1 MKKKHN
7 FLIIAIILLIV
18 SGLIFIYPT
27 LSNFINQVNCD
38 SEIRQY
44 NNNVKSISQDKKN
57 SYLAEAKKYNENLT
71 LNVSEAFS
79 NESFNN
85 TAKYENILN
94 FGNGQIGN
102 IRIPKIN
109 VNLPIFHDSENA
121 LREGAVHTANT
132 SFPIGGKST
141 HSVISAH
148 TAYPGRILFDNLTEM
163 EIGDVF
169 YITVLD
175 DKLKYK
181 VVEINIV
188 EPDDISKLQIVD
200 GKDYVTLV
208 TCTPYSINTH
218 RLLVTGERVIETHAS
233 TDISTDDTTDNPIL
247 INPIVV
253 SSVIFVLLII
263 LLIILL
269 IVLKKRNKR
278 PSEGQEVKN
287 EQKT

>member
-27 LSNFINQVNCD
+27 LSNFINQMNSD

-44 NNNVKSISQDKKN
+44 NNNVKLISQNEKDN
-57 SYLAEAKKYNENLT
+57 YLTEAKKYNENLSQ
-71 LNVSEAFS
+71 NVSEAFS
-79 NESFNN
+79 NDSFNN
-85 TAKYENILN
+85 MTEYENILN

-102 IRIPKIN
+102 IRIPKID
-109 VNLPIFHDSENA
+109 VNLPVFHDTENA

-132 SFPIGGKST
+132 SFPIGGEST

-148 TAYPGRILFDNLTEM
+148 TAFPGRILFDNLTEM

-175 DKLKYK
+175 DTLKYK

-188 EPDDISKLQIVD
+188 KPDDVSKLQIVN

-208 TCTPYSINTH
+208 TCTPYSVNTH
-218 RLLVTGERVIETHAS
+218 RLLVKGERIIETQAS
-233 TDISTDDTTDNPIL
+233 ADILTDDTTDSPIL
-247 INPIVV
+247 IGPIVI
-253 SSVIFVLLII
+253 SSVIFVLLIVF
-263 LLIILL
+263 L
-269 IVLKKRNKR
+269 IVFKKRNKC

>member
-27 LSNFINQVNCD
+27 LSNFINQMNSD

-44 NNNVKSISQDKKN
+44 NNNVKSISQNEKDN
-57 SYLAEAKKYNENLT
+57 YLAEAKKYNENLT
-71 LNVSEAFS
+71 QNVSEAFS
-79 NESFNN
+79 NDSFNN
-85 TAKYENILN
+85 MTEYENILN

-102 IRIPKIN
+102 IRIPKID
-109 VNLPIFHDSENA
+109 VNLPVFHDTENA

-132 SFPIGGKST
+132 SFPIGGEST

-148 TAYPGRILFDNLTEM
+148 TAFPGRILFDNLTEM

-169 YITVLD
+169 YLTVLD
-175 DKLKYK
+175 DTLKYK

-188 EPDDISKLQIVD
+188 KPDDIIKLQIVN

-208 TCTPYSINTH
+208 TCTPYSVNTH
-218 RLLVTGERVIETHAS
+218 RLLVKGERVIETQAS
-233 TDISTDDTTDNPIL
+233 ADILTDDTTDSPVL
-247 INPIVV
+247 IGPIVI
-253 SSVIFVLLII
+253 SSVIFVLLIV
-263 LLIILL
+263 LFV
-269 IVLKKRNKR
+269 VLKKRNKC
-278 PSEGQEVKN
+278 PFEGQEVKN